1 MSDTITITVRPFRM
15 GTDKEAA
22 LKPLEEA
29 SEAREAAQQL
39 QGLIDVEPMLVQS
52 KELTDL
58 IDSHRVL
65 LADEI
70 ADCVTAC
77 VNLADRYHVDLQAAL
92 DRVEEHNR
100 ERGRY

>member
-1 MSDTITITVRPFRM
+1 MTLTTTITVRTFEC
-15 GTDKEAA
+15 GTEKEAA

-39 QGLIDVEPMLVQS
+39 QGLIDVEPKLVHS
-52 KELTDL
+52 KELADL
-58 IDSHRVL
+58 IDSQRVL

-70 ADCVTAC
+70 ADCITAC
-77 VNLADRYHVDLQAAL
+77 VNLAERYHIDLQAAIG
-92 DRVEEHNR
+92 RVEERNR